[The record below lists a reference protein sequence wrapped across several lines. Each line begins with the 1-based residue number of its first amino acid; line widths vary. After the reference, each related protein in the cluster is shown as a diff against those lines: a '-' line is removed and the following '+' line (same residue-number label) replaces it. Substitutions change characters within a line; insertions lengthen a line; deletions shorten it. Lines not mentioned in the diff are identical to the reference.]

1 MKTEAKQ
8 IEYAIEY
15 INKSAFS
22 EYTKKVLMELVREEE
37 SSNNPKG
44 RVPRA
49 CPWGNENS
57 PVGRQAKL
65 VIKKCHGLCPW
76 VSTEFFFFMLKLAIA
91 ERPLPERTKEAL
103 L

>member
-1 MKTEAKQ
+1 MKTEAER

-22 EYTKKVLMELVREEE
+22 EYTKKVLMELAREEK
-37 SSNNPKG
+37 SSK
-44 RVPRA
+44 
-49 CPWGNENS
+49 E
-57 PVGRQAKL
+57 
-65 VIKKCHGLCPW
+65 
-76 VSTEFFFFMLKLAIA
+76 FFFMLKLAIA

>member
-1 MKTEAKQ
+1 MKTETER

-22 EYTKKVLMELVREEE
+22 EYTKKVLMELAREEK
-37 SSNNPKG
+37 SSK
-44 RVPRA
+44 
-49 CPWGNENS
+49 
-57 PVGRQAKL
+57 
-65 VIKKCHGLCPW
+65 
-76 VSTEFFFFMLKLAIA
+76 EFFFFMLKLAIA